1 MALPIDGRAIGNI
14 LATTLDAQLPE
25 ATDNFFK
32 SNPLALRLLQRSR
45 KDGFKTIRY
54 GGGAEIR
61 SAIVYAGVPAYNYDS
76 GFTFGTTKK
85 EFATALQFQ
94 WKQAAAEI
102 NVDTLDVKKNA
113 GSEAQL
119 IDYVEVLTDN
129 AFNSLYDV
137 FGYRIFGTK
146 PDPATGATVVN
157 ATPTIDPITGSPAFD
172 GLYNG
177 VLDTGVYGGITRG
190 AGFGTPGASIIAQAN
205 LAVGVPY
212 SNALAM
218 NSWGAATFGN
228 DQPDLIVTTQKI
240 FNQMWARAQAQD
252 RNSPGPLRDVG
263 FRTINFN
270 GAEVVVDQH
279 CLAGNMY
286 FLNTKYIEMWI
297 EETTDFVRRGA
308 AWGPNG
314 FPVFNQDQFV
324 DQLVLYGNLIIPG
337 PRYQAIITGILE

>member
-14 LATTLDAQLPE
+14 LASTLDAQLPE

-61 SAIVYAGVPAYNYDS
+61 SAIIYAGVPAYNYDS
-76 GFTFGTTKK
+76 GFTFGSGNK
-85 EFATALQFQ
+85 EFMTALQFQ

-113 GSEAQL
+113 GSEVQL
-119 IDYVEVLTDN
+119 LDYVEVLATN

-146 PDPATGATVVN
+146 PDAATGATVIN
-157 ATPTIDPITGSPAFD
+157 ATPLIDPITGSPSFD

-177 VLDTGVYGGITRG
+177 VLDTGVYGGITRA
-190 AGFGTPGASIIAQAN
+190 AGFGTPGASIIAQAQ

-212 SNALAM
+212 SPSLAQNA
-218 NSWGAATFGN
+218 WGLATFGN

-279 CLAGNMY
+279 CLAGSMY

-314 FPVFNQDQFV
+314 FPVFNQDKFI
-324 DQLVLYGNLIIPG
+324 DQLILYGDLIVPG
-337 PRYQAIITGILE
+337 PRYQAVITGILE